1 MVSSSACVP
10 GVDGP
15 SSAHGAPR
23 VGPVSASDRSAA
35 DQGATGPAPDA
46 GFDASRRLRRP
57 GEFAAVLKS
66 GAAHRS
72 RHFVLKHRANDGG
85 GARIGLV
92 VARRL
97 LKRAV
102 DRNLVKRIAR
112 EAFRAARRRL
122 TSADLVLRLAA
133 APAGIDRRE
142 IRSEI
147 DGLLARLSR

>member
-1 MVSSSACVP
+1 MVSLSGCAP
-10 GVDGP
+10 GADGP
-15 SSAHGAPR
+15 SSARGAPR
-23 VGPVSASDRSAA
+23 VGHVSASDRSAA
-35 DQGATGPAPDA
+35 DQAADGPAPDA

-57 GEFAAVLKS
+57 REFAAVLKS
-66 GAAHRS
+66 GASLRS

-112 EAFRAARRRL
+112 EAFRAERWRL
-122 TSADLVLRLAA
+122 TSADLVLRLAV

-142 IRSEI
+142 LRSEI
-147 DGLLARLSR
+147 DALLARLSR